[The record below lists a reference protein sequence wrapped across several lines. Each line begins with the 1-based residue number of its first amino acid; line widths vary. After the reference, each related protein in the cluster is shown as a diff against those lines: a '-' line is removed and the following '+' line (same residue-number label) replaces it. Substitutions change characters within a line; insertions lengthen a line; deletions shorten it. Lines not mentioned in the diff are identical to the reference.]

1 MDYTPIQTRVLTLFP
16 KYGDEIRGSL
26 LGNKYREKYGQRIE
40 IKLSTLLNPL
50 IAKGIINTS
59 GKGHRLSYSL
69 KCMSKKINI
78 FALIPNDISY
88 NVCKYF
94 EKKDINNLRISCKN
108 AFQKTNPLFY
118 AKISLLKLMFIY
130 QKKKNILFLKNL
142 LKNSSNVEKKIFS
155 RSVFR
160 DSRKFA
166 PKVDILC
173 RCNNE
178 VNCQCSCFDY
188 QILTILSQFENIVCL
203 DLSGQKIRNSITG
216 VMLER
221 LTRNSPYLKSL
232 NLQGCNNITNASMIR
247 CIPKCTELRYI
258 NFTDCENSITNR
270 VVELISK
277 HCLFLEIAYFK
288 RCYQLTSSSVKNLIY
303 FCKKLK
309 NISFDSI
316 YGLTDDIFQYLEEKT
331 QLENVNVRNCY
342 RLTDKGIS
350 NLILKSPFLKKINL
364 AKCLKVTD
372 ISIMNALENCDYLTH
387 LNMNKM
393 KSLSS
398 SLMSIFHNQLFNY
411 MNNGYTYNQ
420 HLVDERFLKFRYVK
434 FPNDNV
440 YKKPY

>member
-16 KYGDEIRGSL
+16 KYGDKIRGSL
-26 LGNKYREKYGQRIE
+26 LGNKYREKYGQRIK

-50 IAKGIINTS
+50 IAKGILTTS

-78 FALIPNDISY
+78 FAFIPNDIS
-88 NVCKYF
+88 NILCGYF
-94 EKKDINNLRISCKN
+94 EKKDVNNLRICCKK
-108 AFQKTNPLFY
+108 AFQKTNHLFY
-118 AKISLLKLMFIY
+118 SKISLRKLMFIF
-130 QKKKNILFLKNL
+130 QKKKNILFLENL
-142 LKNSSNVEKKIFS
+142 VKNSSNVKKEIVS
-155 RSVFR
+155 RSIFR
-160 DSRKFA
+160 ASKKFA

-173 RCNNE
+173 KCNNN
-178 VNCQCSCFDY
+178 VNCQCSCFNY
-188 QILTILSQFENIVCL
+188 QILPMLSQFESIVCL
-203 DLSGQKIRNSITG
+203 DLSGQKIRKSITG

-221 LTRNSPYLKSL
+221 LMRNSPHLKSL
-232 NLQGCNNITNASMIR
+232 NLQGCNNITNASIIR
-247 CIPKCTELRYI
+247 CIPKCTELRHV

-331 QLENVNVRNCY
+331 KLENVNVRNCY

-350 NLILKSPFLKKINL
+350 NLILKSPFLKKLNL

-372 ISIMNALENCDYLTH
+372 ISIMNTLDNCDCLSH
-387 LNMNKM
+387 LNMYKM

-411 MNNGYTYNQ
+411 MNKHNPNNQ

-434 FPNDNV
+434 FPNDNL
-440 YKKPY
+440 YKKRY